1 MKGMPTKLSAVGVL
15 LGTLAAIGNGDWGF
29 SWVRVMNGWGPRSP
43 TLSPVPTVS
52 TDLESESPKSPSHYA
67 PPLVSAILGTPGKSI
82 YYSTLSFIAY
92 AWGPIVHT

>member
-15 LGTLAAIGNGDWGF
+15 LGTLAAIGNGDWVL

-43 TLSPVPTVS
+43 TQGVPTVS
-52 TDLESESPKSPSHYA
+52 TDLESESPKTPSYNA